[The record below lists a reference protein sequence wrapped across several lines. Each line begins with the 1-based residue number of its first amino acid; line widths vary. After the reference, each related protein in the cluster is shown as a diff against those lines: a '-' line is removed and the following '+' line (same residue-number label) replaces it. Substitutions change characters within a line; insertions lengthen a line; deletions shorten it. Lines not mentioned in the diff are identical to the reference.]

1 MKYIQ
6 NIEDEAEAIKK
17 PYDVLYYIKPLGS
30 INLITTP
37 RYIAIDLGLP
47 SGLKW
52 ANMNIGAEKETDYG
66 KYFQWGDTVGYTDAS
81 HATWATCPGNGGN
94 SAYTADS
101 IAAWD
106 TENLQSVTG
115 MAYSTKILKPEVDA
129 ATVNMGGGNWR
140 MPTIEDFRELVIN
153 TNYEVAEINGVKGGK
168 FINKNDSSKYIFLP
182 FAGFAAEGSFG
193 YQGVG
198 CAIWSS
204 SFTPVISESPEN
216 VGYMVTTKDGFD
228 VTTLSRS
235 VALPIRG
242 VC

>member
-6 NIEDEAEAIKK
+6 NIEDEAEAIKQT
-17 PYDVLYYIKPLGS
+17 YDVLYYIKPLGS

-140 MPTIEDFRELVIN
+140 MPTLEDYGELYN
-153 TNYEVAEINGVKGGK
+153 YTNHETVEIDGVAGEK
-168 FINKNDSSKYIFLP
+168 FTSKIDSSKYIFLP
-182 FAGFAAEGSFG
+182 FAGGAMEGSFMA
-193 YQGVG
+193 QGTVG
-198 CAIWSS
+198 NIWSS
-204 SFTPVISESPEN
+204 SASPQWPDCAYYLNVKSSASTEN
-216 VGYMVTTKDGFD
+216 AD
-228 VTTLSRS
+228 SRS